1 MADYQPTPVYLGP
14 RPEGADEL
22 EDEETTAE
30 EQEVV
35 VRKNPPNS
43 QSRIL
48 TILNE
53 YGKRL
58 RELERPSGTQLIQA
72 AQQIYEALNNLDTMV
87 AASIVKQSY
96 TRAEIDSRVAQ
107 WRWGTLAP
115 GYGGTGIQN
124 AYNNLFTVG
133 PWRAVWVLSDGTMG
147 TSQSSRTVKTDIR
160 DADEFINVDDLRK
173 VKWCVY
179 RFIEDM
185 NRHLDD
191 STPRLGMIAEE
202 LDDNG
207 LGWLVEYNEDTL
219 KPEGINYPMLGVAAL
234 RLAQDAEDRCDALER
249 RVNELER
256 LLEDRS

>member
-1 MADYQPTPVYLGP
+1 MVDYQPTPVYVGP
-14 RPEGADEL
+14 RPEGMDEL
-22 EDEETTAE
+22 ADEETQPE
-30 EQEVV
+30 EVV

-58 RELERPSGTQLIQA
+58 RELERPSGTQLI
-72 AQQIYEALNNLDTMV
+72 
-87 AASIVKQSY
+87 
-96 TRAEIDSRVAQ
+96 AQ
-107 WRWGTLAP
+107 WRWGVLAP
-115 GYGGTGIQN
+115 GNGGTGIQN

-147 TSQSSRTVKTDIR
+147 TSQSSRTVKMDIT

-185 NRHLDD
+185 NQHLDD

-219 KPEGINYPMLGVAAL
+219 EPEGINYPMLGVAAL
-234 RLAQDAEDRCDALER
+234 RLAQDAEDRCDRLEQ

>member
-1 MADYQPTPVYLGP
+1 MADYQPTPVYVGP
-14 RPEGADEL
+14 RPEGMDEL
-22 EDEETTAE
+22 EDETQAE
-30 EQEVV
+30 EPEVV

-96 TRAEIDSRVAQ
+96 TRSEIDVRLAQ
-107 WRWGTLAP
+107 WRWGVLPP
-115 GYGGTGIQN
+115 GNGGTGIAN

-147 TSQSSRTVKTDIR
+147 TSQSSRTVKMDIT
-160 DADEFINVDDLRK
+160 DADEFIDVNDLRK

-234 RLAQDAEDRCDALER
+234 RLAQDAEDRCDALEQ
-249 RVNELER
+249 RVKELEQA
-256 LLEDRS
+256 LEAK

>member
-1 MADYQPTPVYLGP
+1 MVDYQPTPVYVGP
-14 RPEGADEL
+14 RPEGMDEL
-22 EDEETTAE
+22 ADEETQPE
-30 EQEVV
+30 EVV

-124 AYNNLFTVG
+124 AYDNLFTVG

-147 TSQSSRTVKTDIR
+147 TSQSSRTVKTDIT
-160 DADEFINVDDLRK
+160 DADEFINMDDLRK

-179 RFIEDM
+179 RFIEDV
-185 NRHLDD
+185 NQNLDD

-207 LGWLVEYNEDTL
+207 LGWLVEYDEDTL
-219 KPEGINYPMLGVAAL
+219 KPVGISYPMLGVAAL

-256 LLEDRS
+256 LLEAR

>member
-1 MADYQPTPVYLGP
+1 MVDCQPTPVYVGP
-14 RPEGADEL
+14 RPEGMDEL
-22 EDEETTAE
+22 GDVETQPE
-30 EQEVV
+30 EVV

-72 AQQIYEALNNLDTMV
+72 AQQIYEALNNIDSMV

-96 TRAEIDSRVAQ
+96 TRAEIDMRVAQ
-107 WRWGTLAP
+107 WRWGVLAP
-115 GYGGTGIQN
+115 GNGGTGIAN
-124 AYNNLFTVG
+124 AYDHLFTVG

-147 TSQSSRTVKTDIR
+147 TSQSSRTVKTDIT

-173 VKWCVY
+173 VKWCIY

-185 NRHLDD
+185 NLNLDD

-207 LGWLVEYNEDTL
+207 LGWLVEYDEDTL
-219 KPEGINYPMLGVAAL
+219 QPVGINYPMLGVAAL
-234 RLAQDAEDRCDALER
+234 RLAQDAEDRCDALEQ

-256 LLEDRS
+256 MLEAKE

>member
-1 MADYQPTPVYLGP
+1 MVDYPPTPVYMGP

-22 EDEETTAE
+22 EDGETQAD
-30 EQEVV
+30 EVV

-72 AQQIYEALNNLDTMV
+72 AQQIYEALNNLDSMV

-107 WRWGTLAP
+107 WRWGVLGP

-147 TSQSSRTVKTDIR
+147 TSQSSRTVKTGIT
-160 DADEFINVDDLRK
+160 DADEFIDVNDLRK

-185 NRHLDD
+185 NQHLDD

-249 RVNELER
+249 RVKELEQA
-256 LLEDRS
+256 LEAK

>member
-1 MADYQPTPVYLGP
+1 MVDYQPTPVYVGP
-14 RPEGADEL
+14 RPEGMDEL
-22 EDEETTAE
+22 EDVEAQPE
-30 EQEVV
+30 EVV

-96 TRAEIDSRVAQ
+96 TRAEIDVRLAQ
-107 WRWGTLAP
+107 WRWGVLAP
-115 GYGGTGIQN
+115 GNGGTGIAN

-147 TSQSSRTVKTDIR
+147 TSQSSRNVKMDIT

-185 NRHLDD
+185 NRNLDD

-234 RLAQDAEDRCDALER
+234 RLAQDAEDRCDALEQ